1 MLTGDLKNLEFL
13 DLKLIID
20 SNNKIRT
27 NAYTK
32 PTNSF
37 TYVLPSTSYNKKNI
51 NNVTSGIALC
61 LV

>member
-13 DLKLIID
+13 DIKLIID

-32 PTNSF
+32 PTNSLLMF
-37 TYVLPSTSYNKKNI
+37 YLVLATIRK
-51 NNVTSGIALC
+51 T
-61 LV
+61 